1 MKVQEFLYQVRKL
14 AGDEDG
20 NRLSSSLLL
29 TYFTE
34 EMGNVASLFPRQE
47 SFEED
52 LAGHVA
58 TDSKRLWMDPQF
70 VYLNDKLCIK
80 TFATELQRII
90 SDGSQY
96 PNDVYWALVKGSLN
110 FSVESGTI
118 RAIGN
123 WKPDVYT
130 ETHLNYEMVDSL
142 ILDDGTLKVPALIG
156 RRLSAVRYRMLSKC
170 AEELQAFDRAQYYLQ
185 MGERTERDLRNTI
198 NFETTADVNFVHGT
212 DF

>member
-20 NRLSSSLLL
+20 NRLSASLLL

-47 SFEED
+47 SFEEA
-52 LAGHVA
+52 LTGMAA
-58 TDSKRLWMDPQF
+58 TNDSWIDPQF
-70 VYLNDKLCIK
+70 VYLNDKLCEK
-80 TFATELQRII
+80 TFATELLRIA
-90 SDGSQY
+90 SDGSRY
-96 PNDVYWALVKGSLN
+96 TDRVYWALIKGVVN
-110 FSVESGTI
+110 VSVESGNI
-118 RAIGN
+118 RVIGN
-123 WKPDVYT
+123 FKPDEYT
-130 ETHLNYEMVDSL
+130 DLHLGRTMGEVNDSN
-142 ILDDGTLKVPALIG
+142 TVPALTG

-198 NFETTADVNFVHGT
+198 NFESTVDQSFVIGV